1 MIALRRLATV
11 TGMAALLFVVGPGH
25 AVAAENLGC
34 VQDYDAAQVKAIDDF
49 VRDFDL
55 DGLDGRDPPEAL
67 LEVYS
72 ARAGICADQ
81 HKWSSDAV
89 LYAVFY
95 QIGMT
100 LERALRAHS
109 PLSEA
114 DMARFDR
121 TVVGADQN
129 RLWPILEKMVGGSV
143 FGTEAEELSESD
155 EMFLGMLILSS
166 GIPANEKNS
175 GFAGALLAAQA
186 MQRYSS
192 QHFGSK

>member
-1 MIALRRLATV
+1 MIAGRRLATAM
-11 TGMAALLFVVGPGH
+11 GMAVLSFLGAGQ
-25 AVAAENLGC
+25 AVAATDMNC
-34 VQDYDAAQVKAIDDF
+34 VEAYDAAQVMAIDDF

-72 ARAGICADQ
+72 ARAGACADQ
-81 HKWSSDAV
+81 HNWSSDAV

-95 QIGMT
+95 QIGRT
-100 LERALRAHS
+100 LERALRAHA

-114 DMARFDR
+114 DLARFDR
-121 TVVGADQN
+121 TVAGADQN

-143 FGTEAEELSESD
+143 FGTETDELSESD